1 MIAGLP
7 GTGIGG
13 IFYLLLAVWMPVRES
28 YLSLR
33 KRAANRW
40 KMVGQHVLLTVG
52 IILGI
57 WATGFALGLILVPLL
72 KPSIN
77 ASPLAMNYLR
87 IAPFILTLGVLV
99 FVQLLLLLLRA
110 GVGLSR
116 MQAKAQERRLP
127 EAIPM
132 NTRTIIVSPASK
144 SSRSISALK
153 IRFSKRLLSRM

>member
-40 KMVGQHVLLTVG
+40 KMVGQHVLLTIG

-72 KPSIN
+72 TPSVH

-127 EAIPM
+127 QAITSRARLSYAAKTEKPI
-132 NTRTIIVSPASK
+132 NTPVP
-144 SSRSISALK
+144 
-153 IRFSKRLLSRM
+153 

>member
-40 KMVGQHVLLTVG
+40 KMVGQHVLLTIG

-57 WATGFALGLILVPLL
+57 WATGFVLGLILVPLL
-72 KPSIN
+72 TPSIN
-77 ASPLAMNYLR
+77 ASPLSINYLR

-127 EAIPM
+127 QAITSRARRSCAAKTEKPI
-132 NTRTIIVSPASK
+132 NSPVP
-144 SSRSISALK
+144 
-153 IRFSKRLLSRM
+153 